1 MLRISALLLKHKT
14 FRSMNPVSL
23 DETTQN
29 TLHYFGR
36 KQECQIVWIL
46 LFGKNYQ
53 NLKQISSLL
62 GEVSKHTIKDES
74 FACLRF
80 NEMGICLIKL
90 FTAVVIPYLNKLEC
104 LLPSF
109 TSTTIFCSLCRRYG
123 PLSSLFLWSLWAL
136 QDLNQCFI
144 GFYPNGTPKA

>member
-1 MLRISALLLKHKT
+1 MKVVLRISALLLIIW
-14 FRSMNPVSL
+14 RSMNPVSL

-29 TLHYFGR
+29 ILHYFGR

-53 NLKQISSLL
+53 NVEQISSLL
-62 GEVSKHTIKDES
+62 GEVSKRTIKDES
-74 FACLRF
+74 LACLKF
-80 NEMGICLIKL
+80 NEMGIYLIKL

-109 TSTTIFCSLCRRYG
+109 TSTTIFCSLGRRYG
-123 PLSSLFLWSLWAL
+123 PLFSLFLWSLWAL

-144 GFYPNGTPKA
+144 GCLPEWNP